1 MCVCL
6 LASICTEGGANVVMG
21 RKGGGIEA
29 VDAFSFEGGA
39 ALEIRLGERLGG
51 GGSGDNEDEE
61 GGEVVVV

>member
-1 MCVCL
+1 
-6 LASICTEGGANVVMG
+6 MG

-29 VDAFSFEGGA
+29 VGAFSFEGGA

-61 GGEVVVV
+61 GGEVVV